1 MDKKSLNVFY
11 FIKIRKMKKLILG
24 GISYISLRN
33 MYYYPYLENR
43 LGDKRILYSSYLGNT
58 LLMCITLP
66 FSLPMSIVSDIGFI
80 ERKMRNIPMTEYDR
94 PFMLEYYQ
102 LRG

>member
-1 MDKKSLNVFY
+1 MY
-11 FIKIRKMKKLILG
+11 IKNIRKMKKLILG

-33 MYYYPYLENR
+33 IYYYPYLENG

-58 LLMCITLP
+58 LFMCITLP

-80 ERKMRNIPMTEYDR
+80 ERKMRKIPITEYDR
-94 PFMLEYYQ
+94 PFMFGYYQ